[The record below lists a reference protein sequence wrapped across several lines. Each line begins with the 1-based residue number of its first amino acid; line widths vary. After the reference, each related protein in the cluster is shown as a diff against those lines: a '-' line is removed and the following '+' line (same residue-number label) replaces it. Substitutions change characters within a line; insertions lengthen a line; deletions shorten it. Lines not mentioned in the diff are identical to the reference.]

1 MAEFKLI
8 SRDAVP
14 EAMEKAERY
23 RLLNEP
29 QEAESICLD
38 VLAVDP
44 ENQRVLV
51 LLILAL
57 TDQFQTGQGDCV
69 QRAESLVPRL
79 QGEYERSYYS
89 GIINERRGYA
99 RALHGGP
106 GSETV
111 AYWWVRRAMDYY
123 EQAERLRAPGNDDAL
138 LRWNSCLR
146 LCERYHLRPEPEENF
161 QPVAHVVGG
170 D

>member
-1 MAEFKLI
+1 MADFKLI

-14 EAMEKAERY
+14 LALEKAERY

-29 QEAESICLD
+29 AQAESICLD

-51 LLILAL
+51 LLVLAL
-57 TDQFQTGQGDCV
+57 TDQFQTEPTDCF
-69 QRAESLVPRL
+69 RKAEALLPRM
-79 QGEYERSYYS
+79 QDEYERCYYS
-89 GIINERRGYA
+89 GIMYERRGYA
-99 RALHGGP
+99 RALQGGP

-111 AYWWVRRAMDYY
+111 AYRWIRQAMDLY
-123 EQAERLRAPGNDDAL
+123 EKAERLRPPGNDDAL

-146 LCERYHLRPEPEENF
+146 LCQRYQLHPEPEEKF
-161 QPVAHVVGG
+161 QTVVG
-170 D
+170 DD